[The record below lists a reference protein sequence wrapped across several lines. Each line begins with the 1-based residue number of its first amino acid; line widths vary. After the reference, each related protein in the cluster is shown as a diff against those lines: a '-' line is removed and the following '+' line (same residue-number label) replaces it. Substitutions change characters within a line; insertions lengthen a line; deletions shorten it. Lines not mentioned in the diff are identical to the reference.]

1 MLHSSLSSLIWM
13 DIQYNVS
20 VSRKIGQDRAAETTV
35 HKTKRWI
42 NSLLKR
48 VNQLGMF
55 FSSRLHER
63 WEMQTKRVSRYSMG
77 ICFFF
82 DRIWSISCTC
92 LAQMMMIRGRCC
104 LLFSLISSPRYTQL
118 CCWAGLMGMWWNWLN
133 QDNVGSDR
141 AMMSARWEMSRE
153 PVLMVFFLYCVILDK
168 SYRTC
173 SVVFANAIKNDVEL
187 FFRLLL
193 LLLSSHNTRIESS
206 LFFLP
211 CRVFV
216 LRKGRTWL
224 ELAGFSRRAMIRFY
238 EFIRREFSQR
248 FKTISTFFR
257 RLIDFLYLFSPF

>member
-1 MLHSSLSSLIWM
+1 M

-48 VNQLGMF
+48 VNQLGIIF
-55 FSSRLHER
+55 LRLDYTR
-63 WEMQTKRVSRYSMG
+63 DGRCKRNVWVDIPWEFVF
-77 ICFFF
+77 FFF

-153 PVLMVFFLYCVILDK
+153 PVLMVF
-168 SYRTC
+168 S
-173 SVVFANAIKNDVEL
+173 
-187 FFRLLL
+187 LLCY
-193 LLLSSHNTRIESS
+193 I
-206 LFFLP
+206 
-211 CRVFV
+211 
-216 LRKGRTWL
+216 G
-224 ELAGFSRRAMIRFY
+224 
-238 EFIRREFSQR
+238 
-248 FKTISTFFR
+248 
-257 RLIDFLYLFSPF
+257 